1 MHCLTTLHCK
11 LFNLNLQKVP
21 PQLQG
26 CHPNLSKLYRSALDI
41 FLYPPLPLWFGG
53 GPSLTKCNLGKK
65 NRKGKMSWI
74 WPWNLNIWLQKLYS
88 VIFWEKNS
96 FSVHILKIKLSP
108 TCKKVQKFN
117 FVILEKYIGVI
128 RLRTTN
134 FMHFSPLLNP

>member
-53 GPSLTKCNLGKK
+53 GSSLTKCHLGKK
-65 NRKGKMSWI
+65 KQERENEL
-74 WPWNLNIWLQKLYS
+74 NLTLKFEYLTAKIVFCDLLR
-88 VIFWEKNS
+88 KNS